1 MEQKKNKHFIIPPSY
16 FKARGITPVPIQK
29 KTETVQAKTLETQE
43 VKRTAEKV
51 KTEIQPSKSTVSE
64 PSTPK
69 LSINNPNKVTSGLSL
84 KSIKEKK
91 EHHIRQ
97 MNVVID
103 ENDLPSEPVTQEA
116 LNKAWRTYTA
126 KMDENG
132 EKILASILQMDEPT
146 LKGTTIYLTYS
157 NNTNKIE
164 LERAEFPLM
173 AYLKKTLLNFDLKL
187 DITVNEEEAKK
198 YAFTPIEKYE
208 KLKAKNPNI
217 ELLRKT
223 FGLDI

>member
-16 FKARGITPVPIQK
+16 FKAKGITPISVQK
-29 KTETVQAKTLETQE
+29 NKETAQPNAVATQE
-43 VKRTAEKV
+43 NTTTEKE
-51 KTEIQPSKSTVSE
+51 KKEPQLPKNGVSE
-64 PSTPK
+64 PIIPK
-69 LSINNPNKVTSGLSL
+69 ISINNPNKVTSGLSL

-103 ENDLPSEPVTQEA
+103 EDDLPTEPVSQEA
-116 LNKAWRTYTA
+116 LNKAWKTYTA
-126 KMDENG
+126 KMDKNG

-173 AYLKKTLLNFDLKL
+173 AYLKKTLLNFNLTL